1 MSAPVREPE
10 PDMSGV
16 PLAPPTIGNGLL
28 GVFERRYLLKLL
40 VKREISARYQGS
52 VLGLLWSYVN
62 PLTQFLIYW
71 GLMSGLLQLH
81 KDLENFGIHI
91 FAGMVV
97 VHFFVE
103 TFGAGTRS
111 IVRNRTIV
119 KKMAMPREMFPVATM
134 LVSLFHV
141 GPQVVILAIACMFYG
156 WVPDPVGMAAFLL
169 AVVII
174 SLLGTASALLFSAAN
189 VFFRDF
195 ANVVNIL
202 NHLVRFGVPMSAVF
216 ASATTSTSTG
226 AVNSMHESFS
236 PLGGGVL
243 LFNMILGEVS
253 PGGVGTGLY
262 GALILV
268 VLTVFVAGL
277 MVGRTPELLG
287 KTIGRREITC
297 VALSILVMPALVLLL
312 TGLSLVLP
320 VSRDA
325 LLAQGPH
332 GLTEMMYAF
341 ASASNNNGSAFAGLS
356 ADQPYLNLALALAM
370 AAGRFLPIVLALA
383 LAGALAQQQR
393 RPVTTGTMPTHSPLF
408 TGLLIGITLVVAGLT
423 FFPSFALGPLSEAL
437 S

>member
-1 MSAPVREPE
+1 MSTPVLEPE
-10 PDMSGV
+10 PDLSGV

-81 KDLENFGIHI
+81 KNVENFGIHI

-141 GPQVVILAIACMFYG
+141 VPQVVILAIACVFSG
-156 WVPDPVGMAAFLL
+156 WLPDPVGVIAFVM

-174 SLLGTASALLFSAAN
+174 SLLGTASALMFSAAN

-195 ANVVNIL
+195 GNVVNIL
-202 NHLVRFGVPMSAVF
+202 NHLVRFGVPMIYPYSIVQDRF
-216 ASATTSTSTG
+216 G
-226 AVNSMHESFS
+226 AAAKYYLFN
-236 PLGGGVL
+236 PLSDAVL
-243 LFNMILGEVS
+243 LMQRAFWI
-253 PGGVGTGLY
+253 GTTDHPKATAASDLPDN
-262 GALILV
+262 
-268 VLTVFVAGL
+268 L
-277 MVGRTPELLG
+277 M
-287 KTIGRREITC
+287 
-297 VALSILVMPALVLLL
+297 
-312 TGLSLVLP
+312 
-320 VSRDA
+320 
-325 LLAQGPH
+325 
-332 GLTEMMYAF
+332 
-341 ASASNNNGSAFAGLS
+341 
-356 ADQPYLNLALALAM
+356 
-370 AAGRFLPIVLALA
+370 
-383 LAGALAQQQR
+383 
-393 RPVTTGTMPTHSPLF
+393 
-408 TGLLIGITLVVAGLT
+408 LIGIAMLGVSVVVLGLSQLVFSKLENRI
-423 FFPSFALGPLSEAL
+423 PERL
-437 S
+437 

>member
-28 GVFERRYLLKLL
+28 GVFERRSLLKLL

-156 WVPDPVGMAAFLL
+156 WVPDPVGIAAFLL

-202 NHLVRFGVPMSAVF
+202 NHLVRFGVPMIYPYSIVEDRFGPAAPF
-216 ASATTSTSTG
+216 YLF
-226 AVNSMHESFS
+226 N
-236 PLGGGVL
+236 PLSDAVL
-243 LFNMILGEVS
+243 LMQRAFW
-253 PGGVGTGLY
+253 VGTTHDPQATAATDLPAHLMLIGL
-262 GALILV
+262 A
-268 VLTVFVAGL
+268 
-277 MVGRTPELLG
+277 MVGVS
-287 KTIGRREITC
+287 I
-297 VALSILVMPALVLLL
+297 VAL
-312 TGLSLVLP
+312 GLS
-320 VSRDA
+320 
-325 LLAQGPH
+325 Q
-332 GLTEMMYAF
+332 
-341 ASASNNNGSAFAGLS
+341 
-356 ADQPYLNLALALAM
+356 
-370 AAGRFLPIVLALA
+370 
-383 LAGALAQQQR
+383 
-393 RPVTTGTMPTHSPLF
+393 
-408 TGLLIGITLVVAGLT
+408 LIFSKLENRIPERL
-423 FFPSFALGPLSEAL
+423 
-437 S
+437 

>member
-156 WVPDPVGMAAFLL
+156 WVPDPVGIAAFLL

-202 NHLVRFGVPMSAVF
+202 NHLVRFGVPMIYPYSIVEDRFGPVAPF
-216 ASATTSTSTG
+216 Y
-226 AVNSMHESFS
+226 
-236 PLGGGVL
+236 
-243 LFNMILGEVS
+243 LFNPLSDAVLRMQRAVW
-253 PGGVGTGLY
+253 GGTTQDPQSTAAADLPAHLMLIGL
-262 GALILV
+262 A
-268 VLTVFVAGL
+268 
-277 MVGRTPELLG
+277 MVGVS
-287 KTIGRREITC
+287 I
-297 VALSILVMPALVLLL
+297 VAL
-312 TGLSLVLP
+312 GLS
-320 VSRDA
+320 
-325 LLAQGPH
+325 Q
-332 GLTEMMYAF
+332 
-341 ASASNNNGSAFAGLS
+341 
-356 ADQPYLNLALALAM
+356 
-370 AAGRFLPIVLALA
+370 
-383 LAGALAQQQR
+383 
-393 RPVTTGTMPTHSPLF
+393 
-408 TGLLIGITLVVAGLT
+408 LIFSKLENRIPERL
-423 FFPSFALGPLSEAL
+423 
-437 S
+437 

>member
-202 NHLVRFGVPMSAVF
+202 NHLVRFGVPMIYPYSIVEDRFGPVAPF
-216 ASATTSTSTG
+216 YLF
-226 AVNSMHESFS
+226 N
-236 PLGGGVL
+236 PLSDAVL
-243 LFNMILGEVS
+243 LMQRAFW
-253 PGGVGTGLY
+253 VGTTQDPQATAAADLPAHLMLIGL
-262 GALILV
+262 A
-268 VLTVFVAGL
+268 
-277 MVGRTPELLG
+277 MVGVS
-287 KTIGRREITC
+287 I
-297 VALSILVMPALVLLL
+297 VAL
-312 TGLSLVLP
+312 GLS
-320 VSRDA
+320 
-325 LLAQGPH
+325 Q
-332 GLTEMMYAF
+332 
-341 ASASNNNGSAFAGLS
+341 
-356 ADQPYLNLALALAM
+356 
-370 AAGRFLPIVLALA
+370 
-383 LAGALAQQQR
+383 
-393 RPVTTGTMPTHSPLF
+393 
-408 TGLLIGITLVVAGLT
+408 LIFSKLENRIPERL
-423 FFPSFALGPLSEAL
+423 
-437 S
+437 